1 MKGINMSKD
10 DRRELEA
17 IKCRN
22 EMLHEEVVRLSL
34 QVSELAAA
42 LKKYIEC
49 AANCPCPDRRPL

>member
-1 MKGINMSKD
+1 MSND

-34 QVSELAAA
+34 QVSELAQA
-42 LKKYIEC
+42 LRKYIAC
-49 AANCPCPDRRPL
+49 AANCPCPDARPK